1 MSDLISRAEL
11 FNRLATVQNMAAAY
25 AVIQDMQTVEPM
37 EAYYKGK
44 IDGIN
49 ECMNDLRKILGGR
62 DGTN

>member
-11 FNRLATVQNMAAAY
+11 FNRLATVQDMAAAY

-62 DGTN
+62 TDGR

>member
-1 MSDLISRAEL
+1 MANLISRAEL
-11 FNRLATVQNMAAAY
+11 FNRLATVQDMAAAY

-62 DGTN
+62 TDG

>member
-11 FNRLATVQNMAAAY
+11 FNRLATVQDMAAAY
-25 AVIQDMQTVEPM
+25 AVIRDMQTVESM

-62 DGTN
+62 TDG

>member
-11 FNRLATVQNMAAAY
+11 FNRLATVQDMAAAY

-62 DGTN
+62 TDG